1 MTGFSPPPLT
11 QAEQALREALPRPAR
26 PKKAATLILW
36 KGPRDNPQ
44 ILMGQRA
51 RRHDFMPSV
60 YVFPGGRVDRADSY
74 ASAAGRLSPR
84 TKTILEAAYSPRR
97 ARAVVLAAV
106 RETYEETDLML
117 GAPKGAGR
125 NPRNA
130 SYQAFFNAG
139 QQPDISGIEVI
150 GRAITP
156 PRRHKRF
163 DTWFFAKDMNTAGVH
178 APRDSHELLNVG
190 WFTYREIEELKTH
203 VATETMLSVLKR
215 YLAQDTPPPQIF
227 FMRRKGAR
235 YLTDAFPDKGVKK
248 DRE

>member
-1 MTGFSPPPLT
+1 MTEFTPAPLT
-11 QAEQALREALPRPAR
+11 KKERALRDALPRPAR

-36 KGPRDNPQ
+36 KGPRDNPR
-44 ILMGQRA
+44 ILMGRRA
-51 RRHDFMPSV
+51 IRHDFMPSV

-74 ASAAGRLSPR
+74 AGWAGRLSAR
-84 TKTILEAAYSPRR
+84 TQNILEAAYSPRA
-97 ARAVVLAAV
+97 ARAVALAAV
-106 RETYEETDLML
+106 RETYEETSLML
-117 GAPKGAGR
+117 GEVGRAAR

-130 SYQAFFNAG
+130 SYQAFYSAG
-139 QQPDISGIEVI
+139 QQPDISGLEVI

-163 DTWFFAKDMNTAGVH
+163 DTWFFAKDMNAAGPH

-190 WFTYREIEELKTH
+190 WFSYEEIETLKTH
-203 VATETMLSVLKR
+203 VATETMINVLQR
-215 YLAQDTPPPQIF
+215 FLAQDTPPQQIF

-235 YLTDAFPDKGVKK
+235 FITDAFPDKGVKK